1 MLESIAEDMMIRLA
15 AARGSVLR
23 GREQVAVVMGLR
35 WESPAGQAFNRRAA
49 ELHLQLADLES
60 RMGAAQVQL
69 AAARADLIELEA
81 AILAQSVV
89 PVYPF
94 MR

>member
-15 AARGSVLR
+15 AARGSVMR
-23 GREQVAVVMGLR
+23 GREQLAVVLALR
-35 WESPAGQAFNRRAA
+35 WESPAGQAFNRRSG
-49 ELHLQLADLES
+49 ELHLQLLDLDA
-60 RMGAAQVQL
+60 RMGSAQIQL
-69 AAARADLIELEA
+69 AAARADLLELEA
-81 AILAQSVV
+81 AILAQSAA